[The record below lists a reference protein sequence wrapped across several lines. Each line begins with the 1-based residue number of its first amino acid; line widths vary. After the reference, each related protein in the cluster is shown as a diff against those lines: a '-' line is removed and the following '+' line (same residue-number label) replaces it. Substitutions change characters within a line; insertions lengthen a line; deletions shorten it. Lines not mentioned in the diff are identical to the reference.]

1 MITTRTARQC
11 GQADYGWLQARY
23 TFSFGHYFDPKLLG
37 YASLRVLNQ
46 EVLAPGAAF
55 QPRTYPKV
63 DILNVIL
70 DGEAEYRDSEG
81 NHVQASAGEALLLST
96 QPGVSYSE
104 HNISKDKPLT
114 RMQLWL
120 DACPQRENPLI
131 QKLAL
136 NMGKQ
141 QLIAS
146 PDGTEGSLQ
155 LRQQVWLHH
164 IVLAKGESA
173 NFQLHGPRAYLQ
185 SIHGQ
190 FHAITHH
197 EEKAALTCGDGA
209 FIRDEANITLVADS
223 PLRALLIDLPV
234 YREKMMSK
242 KSAKKRQSVK
252 PVVAKETTRATKNFG
267 YEEML
272 SELEAIVADAETRLA
287 EDEAAA

>member
-1 MITTRTARQC
+1 M
-11 GQADYGWLQARY
+11 
-23 TFSFGHYFDPKLLG
+23 F
-37 YASLRVLNQ
+37 
-46 EVLAPGAAF
+46 
-55 QPRTYPKV
+55 
-63 DILNVIL
+63 
-70 DGEAEYRDSEG
+70 
-81 NHVQASAGEALLLST
+81 SAGEALLLST

-104 HNISKDKPLT
+104 HNLSKDKPLT

-146 PDGTEGSLQ
+146 PEGTVGSLQ

-164 IVLAKGESA
+164 IVLDKGESA

-185 SIHGQ
+185 SIHGK
-190 FHAITHH
+190 FHALTHH

-234 YREKMMSK
+234 
-242 KSAKKRQSVK
+242 
-252 PVVAKETTRATKNFG
+252 
-267 YEEML
+267 
-272 SELEAIVADAETRLA
+272 
-287 EDEAAA
+287 

>member
-104 HNISKDKPLT
+104 HNLSKDKPLT

-136 NMGKQ
+136 NMSKQ
-141 QLIAS
+141 QLLAS
-146 PDGTEGSLQ
+146 PEGGMGSLQ
-155 LRQQVWLHH
+155 LR
-164 IVLAKGESA
+164 
-173 NFQLHGPRAYLQ
+173 
-185 SIHGQ
+185 
-190 FHAITHH
+190 
-197 EEKAALTCGDGA
+197 
-209 FIRDEANITLVADS
+209 
-223 PLRALLIDLPV
+223 
-234 YREKMMSK
+234 
-242 KSAKKRQSVK
+242 
-252 PVVAKETTRATKNFG
+252 
-267 YEEML
+267 
-272 SELEAIVADAETRLA
+272 
-287 EDEAAA
+287 

>member
-104 HNISKDKPLT
+104 HNLSKDKPLT

-136 NMGKQ
+136 NMRQ
-141 QLIAS
+141 RVRWEACNYAS
-146 PDGTEGSLQ
+146 KCGCTISCSTKAKVRISSCMGHARICNRFTGNFMR
-155 LRQQVWLHH
+155 LR
-164 IVLAKGESA
+164 I
-173 NFQLHGPRAYLQ
+173 
-185 SIHGQ
+185 
-190 FHAITHH
+190 
-197 EEKAALTCGDGA
+197 
-209 FIRDEANITLVADS
+209 
-223 PLRALLIDLPV
+223 
-234 YREKMMSK
+234 M
-242 KSAKKRQSVK
+242 KRK
-252 PVVAKETTRATKNFG
+252 R
-267 YEEML
+267 
-272 SELEAIVADAETRLA
+272 R
-287 EDEAAA
+287 

>member
-81 NHVQASAGEALLLST
+81 NHVQASAGEVLLLST

-104 HNISKDKPLT
+104 HNLSKDKPLT

-136 NMGKQ
+136 NMSKQ

-146 PDGTEGSLQ
+146 PEGGMGSLQ

-164 IVLAKGESA
+164 IVLDKGESA
-173 NFQLHGPRAYLQ
+173 NFQLHGTRAYLQ
-185 SIHGQ
+185 SIHGK

-234 YREKMMSK
+234 
-242 KSAKKRQSVK
+242 
-252 PVVAKETTRATKNFG
+252 
-267 YEEML
+267 
-272 SELEAIVADAETRLA
+272 
-287 EDEAAA
+287 

>member
-1 MITTRTARQC
+1 MITTRTAKQC

-63 DILNVIL
+63 DILNLIL
-70 DGEAEYRDSEG
+70 EGVAEYRDSDG
-81 NHVQASAGEALLLST
+81 NHVQAKAGEALLLAT
-96 QPGVSYSE
+96 QPGISYSE

-120 DACPQRENPLI
+120 DACPERENASV
-131 QKLAL
+131 QKTTLEKA
-136 NMGKQ
+136 KQ

-146 PDGTEGSLQ
+146 PDGENGSLQ
-155 LRQQVWLHH
+155 LRQQVWVHH
-164 IVLAKGESA
+164 VELEQGESLR
-173 NFQLHGPRAYLQ
+173 FQLHGPRAYLQ
-185 SIHGQ
+185 SIHGT
-190 FHAITHH
+190 FHAVTHD
-197 EEKAALTCGDGA
+197 EAREALTCGDGA

-234 YREKMMSK
+234 
-242 KSAKKRQSVK
+242 
-252 PVVAKETTRATKNFG
+252 
-267 YEEML
+267 
-272 SELEAIVADAETRLA
+272 
-287 EDEAAA
+287 